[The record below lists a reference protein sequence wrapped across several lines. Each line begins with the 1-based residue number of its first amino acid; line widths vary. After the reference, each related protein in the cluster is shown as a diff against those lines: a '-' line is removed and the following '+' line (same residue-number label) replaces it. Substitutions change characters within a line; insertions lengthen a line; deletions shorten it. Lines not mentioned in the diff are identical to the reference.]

1 MRAPDNRRPA
11 RIVTPLQCDE
21 STWAALDFAVAMAK
35 TLRAELKG
43 TFLED
48 LDVLTAASL
57 PITRAVSYRSGQV
70 GSLDPAQ
77 VEAHYRALAA
87 RARERLAAVC
97 REQALGWSF
106 EIAERTP
113 AVAGEGEAEQHHD
126 LLLLD
131 RRMLRRR
138 QNVTTLLRLATRY
151 ATVGVWDMTMP
162 QPSRL
167 ILVYRGE
174 ADGLEVA
181 GELARAMGLALD
193 VVIPDSDGKPGEPLA
208 EPVQEWMAARSIAGT
223 VHEFTPDDPARQD
236 GLLRLTA
243 APGALVIYDRR
254 DLLALVGEALR

>member
-1 MRAPDNRRPA
+1 MRAPDMRRPA
-11 RIVTPLQCDE
+11 RIVMPLQCDE

-35 TLRAELKG
+35 ALRAELKG

-48 LDVLTAASL
+48 LDVLAAASL
-57 PITRAVSYRSGQV
+57 PITRAISYRSGQV
-70 GSLDPAQ
+70 GILDPAQ

-87 RARERLAAVC
+87 RARERLAAAC

-106 EIAERTP
+106 EIAERVP
-113 AVAGEGEAEQHHD
+113 AIEGEGEVAHHD

-138 QNVTTLLRLATRY
+138 QNVAALLRLATRY
-151 ATVGVWDMTMP
+151 PTVGVWDMTMH

-174 ADGLEVA
+174 ADGLDVA

-208 EPVQEWMAARSIAGT
+208 EPVQRWMADRSIAGT

-243 APGALVIYDRR
+243 TPGSLVIYDRR
-254 DLLALVGEALR
+254 DLLAMVGEAPG